1 MNEQNLIPN
10 SERSP
15 NEVRENGKKGGIN
28 SGKAR
33 RRKKEF
39 RELFEKMLDET
50 GGNLNGEPVTR
61 KELIVARAMKILQ
74 DPDSS
79 DAREFLKAFEI
90 VRDTIGEKP
99 VEKVMMTD
107 IDQDTIDEV
116 EAMVMS
122 NDKTTGD

>member
-1 MNEQNLIPN
+1 MIDAMANEQNLRP
-10 SERSP
+10 SEYKLSQ
-15 NEVRENGKKGGIN
+15 EEAKKGGIN

-39 RELFEKMLDET
+39 RELFEKMLAET
-50 GGNLNGEPVTR
+50 GGNLNGKPVTR

-99 VEKVMMTD
+99 VEKVMVAEVS
-107 IDQDTIDEV
+107 QDVIDEV
-116 EAMVMS
+116 ERMVLE
-122 NDKTTGD
+122 NDE

>member
-15 NEVRENGKKGGIN
+15 KEVRENGKKGGIN

-39 RELFEKMLDET
+39 RELFEKMLDEQ
-50 GGNLNGEPVTR
+50 GGNLNGKPVTR

-99 VEKVMMTD
+99 VEKVMVAEVS
-107 IDQDTIDEV
+107 QDVIDEV
-116 EAMVMS
+116 EAMVLE
-122 NDKTTGD
+122 DDE

>member
-15 NEVRENGKKGGIN
+15 KEVRENGKKGGIN

-39 RELFEKMLDET
+39 RELFEKMLDEQ

-61 KELIVARAMKILQ
+61 KELIVARAMKLLQ

-90 VRDTIGEKP
+90 VRDTIGETVVQRIEVAQIDP
-99 VEKVMMTD
+99 QTVEEVEKIVM
-107 IDQDTIDEV
+107 E
-116 EAMVMS
+116 EE
-122 NDKTTGD
+122 

>member
-15 NEVRENGKKGGIN
+15 KEVRENGKKGGIN

-39 RELFEKMLDET
+39 RELFEKMLDEQ

-61 KELIVARAMKILQ
+61 KELIVARAMKLLQ
-74 DPDSS
+74 DPEAS

-99 VEKVMMTD
+99 VEKVMVAEV
-107 IDQDTIDEV
+107 DQAVIDEV
-116 EAMVMS
+116 EAMVLE
-122 NDKTTGD
+122 DE